1 MIQSRYII
9 FFVLF
14 YLVSCSNLNFVYESK
29 EDSKSYLYNKV
40 EVKFMGREIPTAYK
54 YSLRYFGSSDLPK
67 YNMFISIEESTKKR
81 SVQSNQAVSKLDYN
95 LKFNYELISILDDG
109 CTIFNK
115 EIVSRFS
122 YTPKSEGYNFGSDES
137 LENMYELATK
147 ENFEKIDNFISLM
160 EVLECN
166 NES

>member
-1 MIQSRYII
+1 MIHSRFIVFII
-9 FFVLF
+9 LF
-14 YLVSCSNLNFVYESK
+14 YIVSCSNLEFVYQNE
-29 EDSKSYLYNKV
+29 EDSKNYLYNKTKV
-40 EVKFMGREIPTAYK
+40 EFLGKELPTAYK
-54 YSLRYFGSSDLPK
+54 YSLRYFGSSDLPE
-67 YNMFISIEESTKKR
+67 YNMFINIEESTKKR

-95 LKFNYELISILDDG
+95 LRFSYELRSVLDDG
-109 CTIFNK
+109 CIVFNK

-122 YTPKSEGYNFGSDES
+122 FTPKSEGYNFGSDEA

-147 ENFEKIDNFISLM
+147 ENFGKIINFISLK